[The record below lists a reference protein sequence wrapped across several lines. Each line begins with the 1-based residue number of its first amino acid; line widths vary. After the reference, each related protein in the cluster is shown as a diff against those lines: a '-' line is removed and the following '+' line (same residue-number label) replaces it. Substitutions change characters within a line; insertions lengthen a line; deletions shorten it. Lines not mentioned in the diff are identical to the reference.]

1 MCTPNLMAILWTLG
15 SFEKFEIDFIKF
27 FEKVTKDENFVC
39 GEYIWPKLISIIKYE
54 KWKIYFRCEVIGDIF
69 VWKSRWKMK
78 II

>member
-1 MCTPNLMAILWTLG
+1 LG

-54 KWKIYFRCEVIGDIF
+54 K
-69 VWKSRWKMK
+69 
-78 II
+78 